1 LKRNTA
7 AAVASALVVV
17 ASGIPK
23 LFPIHQR
30 AVYYRTLTNQSYSLI
45 GSLQIPYQMSAA
57 EYDDGV
63 SRLKVLDDY
72 RATKYPETA
81 DVDTTTQDLFK
92 ELIAV
97 KTEPAE
103 KH

>member
-1 LKRNTA
+1 VCLWQPN
-7 AAVASALVVV
+7 
-17 ASGIPK
+17 
-23 LFPIHQR
+23 
-30 AVYYRTLTNQSYSLI
+30 
-45 GSLQIPYQMSAA
+45 
-57 EYDDGV
+57 
-63 SRLKVLDDY
+63 

-97 KTEPAE
+97 KTEPSE